1 MKNIKSKLKL
11 SAISVLL
18 GLASLS
24 AHTEEA
30 FLVKG
35 FQLSGALE
43 TLSENAQ
50 LSVAKSLS
58 KYQGTQTLTSLK
70 TAQLELQAVLDK
82 IEPNKFDVILPQQTI
97 TDGNIMFEL
106 VSKSAA
112 ESQ

>member
-50 LSVAKSLS
+50 L
-58 KYQGTQTLTSLK
+58 
-70 TAQLELQAVLDK
+70 
-82 IEPNKFDVILPQQTI
+82 
-97 TDGNIMFEL
+97 
-106 VSKSAA
+106 
-112 ESQ
+112 

>member
-1 MKNIKSKLKL
+1 MKNIKNRLKL

-18 GLASLS
+18 GLASSSSLY
-24 AHTEEA
+24 AEEA

-82 IEPNKFDVILPQQTI
+82 IEPNKFDVILP
-97 TDGNIMFEL
+97 
-106 VSKSAA
+106 
-112 ESQ
+112 